1 MRQKYQ
7 SFTKVKRALLQA
19 LLRDFETQHI
29 KKGETIDNFFSC
41 TLTIA
46 NKMKTHCETMSP
58 TIINEKIL
66 RFMTLKFDYMVC
78 SIKESSYLNTLTI
91 DELQS
96 SLFIHEQ
103 RMNIH
108 KEEEQALKITHEDN
122 TGRGRDRGVF
132 RERGRGRGP
141 DRQPFNKAIIECFK
155 CHKLGHFQ
163 YECPSWENGANYTE
177 IDEREELLLISYVEL
192 NHAKRKE
199 VWFFDSGCNNHMSR
213 NKEWFLDLD
222 V

>member
-1 MRQKYQ
+1 M
-7 SFTKVKRALLQA
+7 
-19 LLRDFETQHI
+19 
-29 KKGETIDNFFSC
+29 KKGETIDNFFSR
-41 TLTIA
+41 TLIIA
-46 NKMKTHCETMSP
+46 NKIKTHYETMSP
-58 TIINEKIL
+58 TIINEKLL
-66 RFMTLKFDYMVC
+66 RSMTLKFDYVVC

-96 SLFIHEQ
+96 SLLVHEQ
-103 RMNIH
+103 RMNVH
-108 KEEEQALKITHEDN
+108 QEEEHALKITHEDN
-122 TGRGRDRGVF
+122 TSRGRDRGVF
-132 RERGRGRGP
+132 REKGRGRGR

-192 NHAKRKE
+192 NHAKRRE
-199 VWFFDSGCNNHMSR
+199 VWFFDSGCSNHMSE
-213 NKEWFLDLD
+213 NKEWFSDLD